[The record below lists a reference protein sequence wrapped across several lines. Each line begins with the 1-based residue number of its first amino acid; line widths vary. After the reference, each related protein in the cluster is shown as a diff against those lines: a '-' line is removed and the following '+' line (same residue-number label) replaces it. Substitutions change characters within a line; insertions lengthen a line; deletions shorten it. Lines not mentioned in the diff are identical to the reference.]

1 MPPAYLF
8 FLPIAFGAFWL
19 NLRAQEELICIVTA
33 VSGGFSLIL
42 GLMLAP
48 WLIQLLMLVLL
59 YRSESLLIKL
69 FFKRKYGS

>member
-19 NLRAQEELICIVTA
+19 NLRAREELICIITA
-33 VSGGFSLIL
+33 ISGSFFLIL

-48 WLIQLLMLVLL
+48 WFIQLLMLIFLC
-59 YRSESLLIKL
+59 RPESLLINL
-69 FFKRKYGS
+69 FFKRKH

>member
-8 FLPIAFGAFWL
+8 FIPIAFGAFWL
-19 NLRAQEELICIVTA
+19 NLRAREELTCIVTA

-42 GLMLAP
+42 GLTLAP

-59 YRSESLLIKL
+59 CRPESLLIKL
-69 FFKRKYGS
+69 FFKRKYGL